1 MRVQKA
7 LLVGM
12 LFLGLAIP
20 AMACDSVEG
29 LTPLLQPGSLLLLGE
44 MHGTVQS
51 QAFAVRA
58 ACLVLGAG
66 HAVTLALEIPVQET
80 DRIAA
85 YLGSAG
91 DEVAQAALL
100 SGPFWTDRYQ
110 DGRRSEAM
118 LALVEDVRTMR
129 RKGRPVRLVLL
140 DTTVPPA
147 DGRSRDQIM
156 ADNLIAALD
165 ASQQD
170 VFIVLTGNLHS
181 RVTVGSSW
189 NPKYEPMGYF
199 FTRAKPAV
207 KVTALDVAYPG
218 GTAWTCD
225 SADAASCKVRAIR
238 GKGDDKGVRVILH
251 PLEGGFHGVYN
262 VGPLT
267 ASPPAAPDAK
277 AAAKPSAGPK

>member
-1 MRVQKA
+1 MQRP
-7 LLVGM
+7 LLV
-12 LFLGLAIP
+12 LVLVLGLAIP
-20 AMACDSVEG
+20 TAACDSVEG
-29 LTPLLQPGSLLLLGE
+29 LAPLLQPGSVLLLGE

-51 QAFAVRA
+51 QGFAVRA
-58 ACLVLGAG
+58 ACLALGAG
-66 HAVTLALEIPVQET
+66 HAVTLALEIPVQEAG
-80 DRIAA
+80 RIAA

-91 DEVAQAALL
+91 DEAAQVSLL

-118 LALVEDVRTMR
+118 LALIEDVRMMR
-129 RKGRPVRLVLL
+129 RRGQPVRLTLL
-140 DTTVPPA
+140 DTSVPPA
-147 DGRSRDQIM
+147 DGQSRDQVM

-165 ASQQD
+165 ASAQD

-181 RVTVGSSW
+181 RVTLGSPW
-189 NPKYEPMGYF
+189 NPKYEPMGF
-199 FTRAKPAV
+199 LFTRAKPAV

-225 SADAASCKVRAIR
+225 SADAAGCKVRAIR

-267 ASPPAAPDAK
+267 ASPPAAQGAK
-277 AAAKPSAGPK
+277 ATSGPK